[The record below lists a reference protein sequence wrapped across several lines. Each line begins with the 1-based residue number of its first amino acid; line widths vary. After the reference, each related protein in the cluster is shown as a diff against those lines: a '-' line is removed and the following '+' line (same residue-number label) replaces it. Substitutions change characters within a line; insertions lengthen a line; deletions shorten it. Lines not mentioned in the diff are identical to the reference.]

1 MALIKC
7 YECSAEIS
15 DKASRCP
22 NCGAP
27 VVVHRWRCSKCGNM
41 ISEDPC
47 PYCHNQ
53 KLLKNTN
60 DENLKNDKLDHL
72 KVSKRN
78 HKKRWIILVIIALII
93 ICIAALFLKLFMP
106 EKQLDESDQ
115 ETVSVD
121 MGLIGNKISVDG
133 TVAYVAGNNK
143 ILVPYIFCGDYNE
156 CQSEVYTKSLKGCE
170 NPQLPTDETEALPEE
185 VAREIIAFYGDT
197 GGFWTSLE
205 ATHANIEISGYE
217 PESMHYAG
225 IMDNYFSVDE
235 DNVATTVYGYCLSAT
250 EDSTIM
256 GLLVLYD
263 VTNEF
268 EFTDIEDTAD
278 PNYSTVPTDLYE
290 SVMGTNDDNLDDTQ
304 QKNSNKNDK
313 DTEFEVNAKILDNSQ
328 LTINN
333 GWIYFR
339 GDLGLCRMKTD
350 GSNNQLLSK
359 GNPLTIRVKDDWV
372 YYCDDNQSLYRI
384 KIDGSNKQII
394 YDGDPGKFVIDQDWI
409 YCSNVLNSEIF
420 RLKTDGSN
428 KQKIIDW
435 NCSEQLA
442 VVDNW
447 LYFGDLYRVKTD
459 GTNLEKLEIPG
470 GVAQDITVIDD
481 WVYYR
486 SDYTINR
493 IRNDGSQGQQLSDDD
508 IYRFAIIDDW
518 IYYSNESD
526 GSKIYR
532 MKIDG
537 TENQM
542 LINEPVSYLW
552 VDGDWIFYTSSV
564 IGDLFRIKIDGSQR
578 QLLCQSY

>member
-60 DENLKNDKLDHL
+60 AENLKNDKLDHL

-278 PNYSTVPTDLYE
+278 PNYSTDPTFYDDVLVSTNENSETDNTVSDDFNSEYE
-290 SVMGTNDDNLDDTQ
+290 ENDDYINTLSLPIGKYTLSYVFSPFSGWVKVTD
-304 QKNSNKNDK
+304 SNGNYNDNWKSEELKKATDYWETEGK
-313 DTEFEVNAKILDNSQ
+313 DPIIETDIQELEDEFNNILPNMYIDVSEKWMKWYNIYNDCDLCKAIINDNSVYEITDANYGHWTELGETDFSMGSYQ
-328 LTINN
+328 TISAEVYEIVDDESAYDTFWGYSFSYYPDIN
-333 GWIYFR
+333 GIGVHIDKCEILF
-339 GDLGLCRMKTD
+339 
-350 GSNNQLLSK
+350 
-359 GNPLTIRVKDDWV
+359 TI
-372 YYCDDNQSLYRI
+372 Q
-384 KIDGSNKQII
+384 
-394 YDGDPGKFVIDQDWI
+394 
-409 YCSNVLNSEIF
+409 
-420 RLKTDGSN
+420 
-428 KQKIIDW
+428 
-435 NCSEQLA
+435 
-442 VVDNW
+442 
-447 LYFGDLYRVKTD
+447 
-459 GTNLEKLEIPG
+459 
-470 GVAQDITVIDD
+470 
-481 WVYYR
+481 
-486 SDYTINR
+486 
-493 IRNDGSQGQQLSDDD
+493 
-508 IYRFAIIDDW
+508 
-518 IYYSNESD
+518 
-526 GSKIYR
+526 
-532 MKIDG
+532 
-537 TENQM
+537 
-542 LINEPVSYLW
+542 
-552 VDGDWIFYTSSV
+552 
-564 IGDLFRIKIDGSQR
+564 
-578 QLLCQSY
+578 